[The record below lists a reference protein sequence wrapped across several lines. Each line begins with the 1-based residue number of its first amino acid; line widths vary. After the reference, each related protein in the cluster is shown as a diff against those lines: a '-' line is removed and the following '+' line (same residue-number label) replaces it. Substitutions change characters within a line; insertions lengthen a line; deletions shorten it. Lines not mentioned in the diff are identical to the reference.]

1 MLLAR
6 LAAIGAAATLAS
18 AGVAHAVTGP
28 VEQAPKVP
36 SSPVSA
42 SIAPT
47 PPTGGA
53 PQPGAKGAKDAKDAK
68 DASPLHSYLIGAGQY
83 VLDVG
88 TLSGQQTQP
97 STVSDVPLPGALWL
111 FGSALL
117 AFLGISS
124 RRKL

>member
-36 SSPVSA
+36 SSPVLA

-53 PQPGAKGAKDAKDAK
+53 PQPGAKGAKDAK